1 MSTTLPGVK
10 RCSEETSALVLT
22 LKECVT
28 VPGGGKT
35 MHIGESEGTLCGGAG
50 F

>member
-1 MSTTLPGVK
+1 MSTTLPGLK

-22 LKECVT
+22 LVT